1 MPRTIRFHLDE
12 NCHHGIADALRRHGI
27 DVTTT
32 PEAELLAAT
41 DEQQLGFAVGQ
52 SRAFFT
58 QDKDFLKLAGQ
69 GAEHYGILYCRQ
81 QTRSVGDIVRGLI
94 LVWEVYEADEL
105 KNKVE
110 YL

>member
-12 NCHHGIADALRRHGI
+12 NCPQGIADALRRHGV

-32 PEAELLAAT
+32 PDVELLGVT
-41 DEQQLGFAVGQ
+41 DEEQLRFAVGQ
-52 SRAFFT
+52 GRAIFT

-69 GAEHYGILYCRQ
+69 GVEHHGILYCRQ
-81 QTRSVGDIVRGLI
+81 QARSLGDIVRGLL
-94 LVWEVYEADEL
+94 LVWEVYEPDEL

>member
-12 NCHHGIADALRRHGI
+12 NSHHAVADALRRHGV

-32 PEAELLAAT
+32 PDVGLLGAT
-41 DEQQLGFAVGQ
+41 DEEQLHFAVRQG
-52 SRAFFT
+52 RAIFT

-69 GAEHYGILYCRQ
+69 GSEHHGILYCRQ
-81 QTRSVGDIVRGLI
+81 QTRSVGEIIRGLI